1 MDICENTYETFILI
15 IFCIILITL
24 FISFII
30 LMYNIINYIMF
41 TVYCLS
47 DNANDYTSDAPDTI
61 ILGNKYKYR
70 LLNYV
75 KNINDNSPDN
85 NYIDKSVIKEYY
97 DTNSSD
103 LYIHKTIIYYNYLV
117 KLLLFIMLIIV
128 IGILYNIFKI
138 GIMRIG
144 NCDDTAFC
152 GLILTDIL
160 TKDTYIYYIIIIIF
174 LYVYAHS
181 YVYTYFFNQ
190 NIYKELYDIYGGEDG
205 AAGVAGDDGE
215 NKYKTIDTVVSNS
228 INYII
233 NKTEKNDVDSQTN
246 VSLYLTELNNMS
258 FDTLDIAKIVELKT
272 EDPNNSTEAYVPD
285 IIFIMNE
292 GIINNNKFI
301 IPVKYENE
309 GNINSLLKK
318 IYKAPII
325 EMKDIT
331 IKENIEKQK
340 LLGHQI
346 FLYLIYHYTITN
358 SIEDPFIIHK
368 LNNVYLNLFD
378 NLYAKYNSNPT
389 DAKDAKDTKNTGK
402 VDPNDLI
409 ERFDPDIKKMFKEI
423 RGAFTIKLLLPVGTG
438 KTKLLF
444 NLNENAD
451 LILKYIKVIKE
462 KGGTTPDSVIDKLD
476 NYKDTIKADYVSKD
490 DPLYTLKKTIKDNID
505 HFAEGFSDFYQDDK
519 TLAVVNRVVY
529 KINFYLA
536 IEMMVT
542 IIYILIVLLLLYK
555 SGKYPYMEKYINI
568 AITYAILI
576 INELVSAIL
585 GII

>member
-1 MDICENTYETFILI
+1 M
-15 IFCIILITL
+15 
-24 FISFII
+24 
-30 LMYNIINYIMF
+30 
-41 TVYCLS
+41 
-47 DNANDYTSDAPDTI
+47 
-61 ILGNKYKYR
+61 
-70 LLNYV
+70 
-75 KNINDNSPDN
+75 
-85 NYIDKSVIKEYY
+85 
-97 DTNSSD
+97 
-103 LYIHKTIIYYNYLV
+103 
-117 KLLLFIMLIIV
+117 
-128 IGILYNIFKI
+128 
-138 GIMRIG
+138 
-144 NCDDTAFC
+144 
-152 GLILTDIL
+152 
-160 TKDTYIYYIIIIIF
+160 
-174 LYVYAHS
+174 
-181 YVYTYFFNQ
+181 
-190 NIYKELYDIYGGEDG
+190 
-205 AAGVAGDDGE
+205 
-215 NKYKTIDTVVSNS
+215 
-228 INYII
+228 
-233 NKTEKNDVDSQTN
+233 
-246 VSLYLTELNNMS
+246 
-258 FDTLDIAKIVELKT
+258 
-272 EDPNNSTEAYVPD
+272 
-285 IIFIMNE
+285 
-292 GIINNNKFI
+292 
-301 IPVKYENE
+301 
-309 GNINSLLKK
+309 
-318 IYKAPII
+318 
-325 EMKDIT
+325 
-331 IKENIEKQK
+331 
-340 LLGHQI
+340 
-346 FLYLIYHYTITN
+346 LYLIYHYTITN

-389 DAKDAKDTKNTGK
+389 DAKDTKDTKNTGK

-451 LILKYIKVIKE
+451 LILKYIKVIKV
-462 KGGTTPDSVIDKLD
+462 KGGATPDSVIDKLD

>member
-1 MDICENTYETFILI
+1 
-15 IFCIILITL
+15 
-24 FISFII
+24 
-30 LMYNIINYIMF
+30 
-41 TVYCLS
+41 
-47 DNANDYTSDAPDTI
+47 
-61 ILGNKYKYR
+61 
-70 LLNYV
+70 
-75 KNINDNSPDN
+75 
-85 NYIDKSVIKEYY
+85 
-97 DTNSSD
+97 
-103 LYIHKTIIYYNYLV
+103 
-117 KLLLFIMLIIV
+117 
-128 IGILYNIFKI
+128 
-138 GIMRIG
+138 
-144 NCDDTAFC
+144 
-152 GLILTDIL
+152 
-160 TKDTYIYYIIIIIF
+160 
-174 LYVYAHS
+174 
-181 YVYTYFFNQ
+181 VYTYFFNQ

-205 AAGVAGDDGE
+205 AAGVAGEDGE

-233 NKTEKNDVDSQTN
+233 NKTDKNNVDSKTN
-246 VSLYLTELNNMS
+246 VSLYLTELNNLS

-272 EDPNNSTEAYVPD
+272 EDPNNSTEAYIPD

-309 GNINSLLKK
+309 GNINSLLKT

-325 EMKDIT
+325 EMKD
-331 IKENIEKQK
+331 NVEKQK

-346 FLYLIYHYTITN
+346 FLYLIYHYTIIN

-368 LNNVYLNLFD
+368 LNNVYLNLFE
-378 NLYAKYNSNPT
+378 NLYAKYNSNR
-389 DAKDAKDTKNTGK
+389 ADTKDIKNIGK
-402 VDPNDLI
+402 VDPNDLL
-409 ERFDPDIKKMFKEI
+409 ESFDPDIKKMFKEI

-451 LILKYIKVIKE
+451 LILKYIKITKVR
-462 KGGTTPDSVIDKLD
+462 GGATPDSVFDKLD
-476 NYKDTIKADYVSKD
+476 NYKETIKPDYVSKD
-490 DPLYTLKKTIKDNID
+490 DPLYLLKKTIKDNID

-555 SGKYPYMEKYINI
+555 SGKYPYMEIYINI

>member
-1 MDICENTYETFILI
+1 
-15 IFCIILITL
+15 
-24 FISFII
+24 
-30 LMYNIINYIMF
+30 
-41 TVYCLS
+41 
-47 DNANDYTSDAPDTI
+47 
-61 ILGNKYKYR
+61 
-70 LLNYV
+70 
-75 KNINDNSPDN
+75 
-85 NYIDKSVIKEYY
+85 
-97 DTNSSD
+97 
-103 LYIHKTIIYYNYLV
+103 
-117 KLLLFIMLIIV
+117 
-128 IGILYNIFKI
+128 
-138 GIMRIG
+138 
-144 NCDDTAFC
+144 
-152 GLILTDIL
+152 
-160 TKDTYIYYIIIIIF
+160 
-174 LYVYAHS
+174 
-181 YVYTYFFNQ
+181 VYTYFFNQ

-205 AAGVAGDDGE
+205 AAGVAGEDGE

-233 NKTEKNDVDSQTN
+233 NKTDKNNVDSKTN
-246 VSLYLTELNNMS
+246 VSLYLTELNNLS

-272 EDPNNSTEAYVPD
+272 EDPNNSTEAYIPD

-325 EMKDIT
+325 EMKDN
-331 IKENIEKQK
+331 EQKQK

-368 LNNVYLNLFD
+368 LNNVYLNLFE
-378 NLYAKYNSNPT
+378 NLYAKYNSNS
-389 DAKDAKDTKNTGK
+389 ADTKDIKNNGK
-402 VDPNDLI
+402 VDPNDLL
-409 ERFDPDIKKMFKEI
+409 ESFDPDIKKMFKEI

-451 LILKYIKVIKE
+451 LILKYIKNTKVR
-462 KGGTTPDSVIDKLD
+462 GGAPPDSVFDKLD
-476 NYKDTIKADYVSKD
+476 NYKETIKPDYVSKD
-490 DPLYTLKKTIKDNID
+490 DPLYSLKKTIKDNID